1 MTSRTKEMQFFKKSG
16 KFTEEQLIFIEMMLE
31 KEIDMT
37 IFKNLEYYSHD
48 QMYPII
54 LAVEEGLEVDWLID
68 YNFSPELMIF
78 ATNYLRDGINL
89 QKYIVEHNYS
99 LSHLSAIAECKLRG
113 IDTTFIEQEY
123 FSIELVKKK
132 LEESLEEEVYE
143 DIIRNGYA
151 LKR

>member
-1 MTSRTKEMQFFKKSG
+1 MTNRTKEMLFFKKSG
-16 KFTEEQLIFIEMMLE
+16 KFSEEQLIFIEMMLE
-31 KEIDMT
+31 KEIDIT

-68 YNFSPELMIF
+68 YHYSPELIVF
-78 ATNYLRDGINL
+78 ATEYLREGINL
-89 QKYIVEHNYS
+89 KKYITEYNYS
-99 LSHLSAIAECKLRG
+99 LSHLSAIAECKKRG
-113 IDTTFIEQEY
+113 IDTSFIEKEY
-123 FSIELVKKK
+123 FSIELVKKM
-132 LEESLEEEVYE
+132 LEDSLEGDVYE